1 MTGNGFG
8 EIFRVTT
15 FGESHGPAIG
25 CVIEGVPARIP
36 LEEHEIQ
43 IALDRRRPGQSA
55 LTTQRKESD
64 KVQILSGV
72 FNGETTGTPIGLLIF
87 NENQPSAD
95 YASIADKVRP
105 GHADL
110 PYFLKYGNRDYRGG
124 GRASARETAMRVA
137 AGVLAF
143 KVLKH
148 FIKTPFDITAGL
160 IQVGKEKI
168 TSWDGSQINRN
179 ALFCPDPDALPR
191 FENEINQARE
201 NKDSVGAVIEIRAS
215 GFPAGLGEPVYD
227 RLDAELAKALMSINA
242 VKGVEIGD
250 GFAAASLTGRQNA
263 DELYADAT
271 APNGIGFASNH
282 AGGILGGLSTGQ
294 PIIARIA
301 VKPTPSVACELR
313 TVTTKGEDAIISTT
327 GRHDPC
333 VGIRAVPVA
342 EAMTA
347 CVLADHL
354 LRFRAQ
360 YDLV

>member
-25 CVIEGVPARIP
+25 CIVEGVPSQIP
-36 LEEHEIQ
+36 LDISEIQ
-43 IALDRRRPGQSA
+43 VALDRRRPGQSSF
-55 LTTQRKESD
+55 TTQRKESD
-64 KVQILSGV
+64 TVQILSGV
-72 FNGETTGTPIGLLIF
+72 FNGKTTGTPIGLMIV
-87 NENQPSAD
+87 NEDHRSAD
-95 YASIADKVRP
+95 YEQAAGKFRP

-137 AGVLAF
+137 AGVLAR
-143 KVLKH
+143 KVLNH
-148 FIKTPFDITAGL
+148 FIKTPFDITAAL
-160 IQVGKEKI
+160 IQIGNEKI
-168 TSWDGSQINRN
+168 SIWDGTAINN
-179 ALFCPDPDALPR
+179 NPFFCPDPDAVSR
-191 FENEINQARE
+191 FEAAVNHARE
-201 NKDSVGAVIEIRAS
+201 NNDSVGAVIEIRAS

-227 RLDAELAKALMSINA
+227 RLDADLAKALMSINA

-250 GFAAASLTGRQNA
+250 GFAVASMTGTRNA
-263 DELYADAT
+263 DELFADPK
-271 APNGIGFASNH
+271 APNGIGFKSNH

-294 PIIARIA
+294 PIVARIA
-301 VKPTPSVACELR
+301 VKPTPSIATELQ
-313 TVTTKGEDAIISTT
+313 TVTLQKQNTTVSTT

-354 LRFRAQ
+354 LRWRAQ
-360 YDLV
+360 YG

>member
-8 EIFRVTT
+8 NIFRVTT
-15 FGESHGPAIG
+15 FGESHGSAIG
-25 CVIEGVPARIP
+25 CIVEGVPSQIP
-36 LEEHEIQ
+36 LDVSEIQ
-43 IALDRRRPGQSA
+43 IALDRRRPGQSSF
-55 LTTQRKESD
+55 TTQRKESD
-64 KVQILSGV
+64 TVQILSGV
-72 FNGETTGTPIGLLIF
+72 FNGKTTGTPIGLLIV
-87 NENQPSAD
+87 NENHHSAD
-95 YASIADKVRP
+95 YEQIADKFRP

-137 AGVLAF
+137 AGALAL
-143 KVLKH
+143 KVLNH

-160 IQVGKEKI
+160 IQVGNEKAEI
-168 TSWDGSQINRN
+168 WDNAAINQN
-179 ALFCPDPDALPR
+179 ALFCPDPNALSR
-191 FENEINQARE
+191 FENVIRQARE
-201 NKDSVGAVIEIRAS
+201 NNDSIGAVIEIRAS

-227 RLDAELAKALMSINA
+227 RLDADLAKALMSINA

-250 GFAAASLTGRQNA
+250 GFAVASKTGTQNA
-263 DELYADAT
+263 DELFADPK
-271 APNGIGFASNH
+271 APNGIGFKSNH

-301 VKPTPSVACELR
+301 VKPTPSVASELQ
-313 TVTTKGEDAIISTT
+313 TVTTDKKEVTIHTT

-354 LRFRAQ
+354 LRWRAQ
-360 YDLV
+360 YG